1 MKKLI
6 APLALVGFFA
16 TMIGTSYAAPAAQ
29 PVNDD
34 YSKYDGDT
42 TAVDVESKSYVI
54 HLEYNGYVLH
64 LEWSNV
70 EVAATGTTTGAG
82 DQLFDR

>member
-16 TMIGTSYAAPAAQ
+16 TMIGTSFAGPAAQ
-29 PVNDD
+29 PVADD
-34 YSKYDGDT
+34 YAKYDGDST
-42 TAVDVESKSYVI
+42 PVNFEAESYII

-70 EVAATGTTTGAG
+70 EAAATGTTTGAG
-82 DQLFDR
+82 DQLFDH